1 MKSLALWLTNFSIS
15 LRSLVVFQL
24 EACKK
29 KKELTSASDRLDI

>member
-29 KKELTSASDRLDI
+29 KELTSASDRLDI